1 MGQARR
7 QLPHLVFWVALGL
20 LVLNDHVLKRGHVL
34 PGVLTGKLSDFAG
47 LIVAPVL
54 VMAAL
59 RVRGRAGRAAV
70 FVSIYGMFASI
81 KLSRSAADLVEWV
94 TARTPLPWKLWA
106 DPTDLVALLVL
117 PAAWWLAAQI
127 EVPRLALRPRFRLHV
142 AEIFFGLL
150 ACAATSTLQHEYVM
164 SAYLVNA
171 TSRTQEIR
179 IHRVRGPLDCSRG
192 ITSPALWPGPEA
204 FTLETCARVGSD
216 KLIPLSQYAQDLGTS
231 GEKVDASS
239 QAEPTCDAVLLE
251 ANGLEPVVVS
261 WNGIERMTVT
271 MEDYEIAAN
280 RDDDPHA
287 IYLEPFGDRLVVQ
300 GTKLLQV
307 QPAGF
312 QPAPATCPNGER

>member
-7 QLPHLVFWVALGL
+7 PLPHLVFWVALGL

-54 VMAAL
+54 VLAAL
-59 RVRGRAGRAAV
+59 RVRSRAGRAAV
-70 FVSIYGMFASI
+70 FVGIYGLFASI
-81 KLSRSAADLVEWV
+81 KLSRNAADLVEWV

-106 DPTDLVALLVL
+106 DPTDLLALLVL
-117 PAAWWLAAQI
+117 PVAWWLAARI
-127 EVPRLALRPRFRLHV
+127 EVPRLAPRFRLHV
-142 AEIFFGLL
+142 AEISFGLL
-150 ACAATSTLQHEYVM
+150 ACAATSYAQHEYVM

-171 TSRTQEIR
+171 TSRQQEVR
-179 IHRVRGPLDCSRG
+179 IHRVRGPLDCSRS

-216 KLIPLSQYAQDLGTS
+216 KLIPLSQYAQDLGIS

-239 QAEPTCDAVLLE
+239 QTEPVCDAVLLE
-251 ANGLEPVVVS
+251 ASGLEPVVVS
-261 WNGIERMTVT
+261 WNGIERKSVT
-271 MEDYEIAAN
+271 MADFDIAEN
-280 RDDDPHA
+280 REDDPHA
-287 IYLEPFGDRLVVQ
+287 VYLEQFGDRLVIQ

-312 QPAPATCPNGER
+312 QPVAAACPNGER